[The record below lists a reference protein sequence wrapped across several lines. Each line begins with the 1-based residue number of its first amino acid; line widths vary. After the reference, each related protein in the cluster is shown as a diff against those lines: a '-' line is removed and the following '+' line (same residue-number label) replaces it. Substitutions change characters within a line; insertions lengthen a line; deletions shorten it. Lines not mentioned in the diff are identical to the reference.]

1 MTVRQLLSS
10 SKADDVYMLDGH
22 ELHTVQLVGTLN
34 GLKLDSTNITFKL
47 NDGSAEPLDC
57 KQWMEKDKNSKLN
70 DMKYSKPHHPLIIS
84 SA

>member
-1 MTVRQLLSS
+1 
-10 SKADDVYMLDGH
+10 MLDGR

-57 KQWMEKDKNSKLN
+57 KQWMEKDKHSKLN
-70 DMKYSKPHHPLIIS
+70 DIK
-84 SA
+84 

>member
-1 MTVRQLLSS
+1 
-10 SKADDVYMLDGH
+10 MLDGH

-70 DMKYSKPHHPLIIS
+70 DMKYSEQHNPLIIS
-84 SA
+84 SAQH